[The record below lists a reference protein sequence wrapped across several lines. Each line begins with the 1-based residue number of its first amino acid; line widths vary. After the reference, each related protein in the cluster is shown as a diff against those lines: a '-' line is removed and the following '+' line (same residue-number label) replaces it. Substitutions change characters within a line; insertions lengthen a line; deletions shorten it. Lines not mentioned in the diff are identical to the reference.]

1 MNSVTKP
8 AFRAFQ
14 RDPASQSVTGQGPSG
29 SGAPAFPATR
39 MRRNRQSAWVR
50 NLVAENSLTVND
62 LIWTGFV
69 IDGTAMREPIESMP
83 GIVRYTIDELVAEA
97 QELKA
102 LGLSAIALFPSHQPE
117 EKDEDGTLATDP
129 DNLICRAVRAVKEAV
144 PGMGVMCD
152 VALDPFTSHAHDGLL
167 RDGRIVN
174 DETVEVLCRQAL
186 VQAQAGCDVIAPSD
200 MMDGRVGAIR
210 AALDQA
216 GFQDVVILSYAA
228 KYASAYYGPFRD
240 ALNNR
245 GALSGDKKTYQMD
258 PANSDEAL
266 REVALDLAEG
276 ADIVMVKPG
285 LPYLDI
291 IRRVKE
297 TFGVPTF
304 AYQVSGEYAM
314 LQAACNAGWVDAAR
328 IWPETMMAFKR
339 AGADAVLTYAAK
351 DIARAIKGL

>member
-1 MNSVTKP
+1 MKP
-8 AFRAFQ
+8 NLRALSRETAPQ
-14 RDPASQSVTGQGPSG
+14 TAPGRMPTAA
-29 SGAPAFPATR
+29 GAPSFPATR
-39 MRRNRQSAWVR
+39 MRRNRQSPWIR
-50 NLVAENSLTVND
+50 NLVAENSLSVND

-69 IDGTAMREPIESMP
+69 VDGVRRREPIESMP
-83 GIVRYTIDELVAEA
+83 GIVRYSIDELVAEA
-97 QELKA
+97 RELDT
-102 LGLSAIALFPSHQPE
+102 LGLSAIALFPSHMPE
-117 EKDEDGTLATDP
+117 EKDEDGSLATDP
-129 DNLICRAVRAVKEAV
+129 DNLICRAVRAVKQALPHV
-144 PGMGVMCD
+144 GVMCD
-152 VALDPFTSHAHDGLL
+152 VALDPFTTHAHDGLV

-186 VQAQAGCDVIAPSD
+186 VQAKAGCDVIAPSD

-210 AALDQA
+210 GALDQA

-291 IRRVKE
+291 IARVKA

-314 LQAACNAGWVDAAR
+314 LQAACDAGWVDGKR

-339 AGADAVLTYAAK
+339 AGADAILTYAAK
-351 DIARAIKGL
+351 DIAKALKGL